1 MSFCV
6 SCGEGMDDGWK
17 ACPKCGAAK
26 GGQNQDVVAPQII
39 QQPITMVAG
48 EPKSSEYR
56 QVNQEKKPVNPIAVG
71 AGVAC
76 FILALPAAIIGL
88 LEFMDSLE
96 WNGLFSLWTINSI
109 IYTVSTLMILIG
121 SGLFLTGVLN
131 DTMKMGLGATLIA
144 VSFLGLVRRISSIHE
159 YFGFEFEAI
168 SSGWVHE
175 QLELSFLGMLIGIF
189 IMNSVNRSRDVV

>member
-76 FILALPAAIIGL
+76 IILALPAAIIGL
-88 LEFMDSLE
+88 MELIEAFDYGVTMLEIFNSL
-96 WNGLFSLWTINSI
+96 L
-109 IYTVSTLMILIG
+109 YTGTTLMILIG

-144 VSFLGLVRRISSIHE
+144 VSFLSLIRRIIVLADW
-159 YFGFEFEAI
+159 YFGDFFYMMRFPRI
-168 SSGWVHE
+168 HE

-189 IMNSVNRSRDVV
+189 IMTR